1 MAPKWPWGHPP
12 NDRAPHKTPRD
23 PHGPPLHRPGPS
35 LQPPPS
41 AMSCP
46 SPPAPELPAEVTPS
60 PGPSSLSRSR
70 FTLSEHP
77 AAALAAMNELRLQG
91 QLCDVTLRVRH
102 RRDLPPTELRAHRV
116 VLAAASPV
124 FRAMFTAGLRERG
137 LAEVPIEGVQPGA
150 MEGLVE
156 FAYTAAVAVGER
168 CVLPL
173 LHGALMYQVEP
184 VVGACCAFLG
194 RQLHPS
200 NAIGIAA
207 LAERLGCQELLQR
220 AREYIYMNFAEVSKQ
235 EEFLSL
241 SHCQLAALLSRD
253 ELNVR
258 CESEVFQACVAWVQ
272 QDRAARAPFLPAL
285 LRAVRCH
292 ALTPRFLRAQLRRDL
307 GRDALRYLARVFRE
321 LALHRPT
328 PGHPPCRTPRVRQ
341 LIYAAGG
348 YLRRSLSTLEAFD
361 PERGAWLRL
370 AEMGTPRSGL
380 GGCVVGGIF
389 YAVGGRNN
397 SAEGNTDSAAVE
409 CYNPVSGRWAPC
421 AAMSVPRNR
430 IGLGVI
436 DGLIYAVGGSHGC
449 THHCSV
455 ERYEPERDEWAQV
468 APMGTRRIGVG
479 VAVLHRLL
487 YAVGG
492 FDGSARLS
500 SAERYHPERDQ
511 WQPIPPM
518 ATVRSGAGVCALGNC
533 LYAMGGYDGTQQLS
547 STERFQADTETWSF
561 VAPMGHRRSALGVTA
576 FRGRIYVLGGYDG
589 HSFLDSM
596 ECYDPA
602 GDAWT
607 AVTPPMPS
615 GRSGLGVAVTMEPCH
630 AQEPPPEDE
639 EPPPAG
645 PC

>member
-1 MAPKWPWGHPP
+1 
-12 NDRAPHKTPRD
+12 
-23 PHGPPLHRPGPS
+23 
-35 LQPPPS
+35 
-41 AMSCP
+41 MSCP
-46 SPPAPELPAEVTPS
+46 SPPLPELPAEVTPS
-60 PGPSSLSRSR
+60 PCSSLSR

-150 MEGLVE
+150 MQRLVE

-173 LHGALMYQVEP
+173 LHGALMYQVQP

-194 RQLHPS
+194 GQLHPS

-207 LAERLGCQELLQR
+207 LAERLGCTELLQR
-220 AREYIYMNFAEVSKQ
+220 AREYICMNFTEVSKQEEFLSLSHYQNIIFGIGFELIFAIFVTFSPFFPQVSKQ

-241 SHCQLAALLSRD
+241 SHCQLASLLSRD

-307 GRDALRYLARVFRE
+307 GRDALRYLARVFRD
-321 LALHRPT
+321 LSLHRPT
-328 PGHPPCRTPRVRQ
+328 PGPPPCRTPKVRQ

-361 PERGAWLRL
+361 PDKGTWVTL
-370 AEMGTPRSGL
+370 AEMETPRSGL
-380 GGCVVGGIF
+380 GGCVVGGLF

-500 SAERYHPERDQ
+500 SAERYHPERDR
-511 WQPIPPM
+511 WQPIAPM

-561 VAPMGHRRSALGVTA
+561 VAPMGQRRSALGVTA

-615 GRSGLGVAVTMEPCH
+615 GRSGLGVAVTVEPCH

-639 EPPPAG
+639 EPPPGG

>member
-1 MAPKWPWGHPP
+1 
-12 NDRAPHKTPRD
+12 
-23 PHGPPLHRPGPS
+23 
-35 LQPPPS
+35 
-41 AMSCP
+41 MSCP
-46 SPPAPELPAEVTPS
+46 SPPPPECPAEVTPS
-60 PGPSSLSRSR
+60 SPSSPSSPRR
-70 FTLSEHP
+70 YTLSEHP
-77 AAALAAMNELRLQG
+77 AAALAAMNQLRLEG
-91 QLCDVTLRVRH
+91 HLCDVTLRVRH
-102 RRDLPPTELRAHRV
+102 RRDVPATELRAHRV

-137 LAEVPIEGVQPGA
+137 LAEVPIEGVQPRA
-150 MEGLVE
+150 MERLVE

-173 LHGALMYQVEP
+173 LHGALMYQVDA
-184 VVGACCAFLG
+184 VVRACCAFLG
-194 RQLHPS
+194 GQLHPS

-207 LAERLGCQELLQR
+207 LAERLGCLELQQK

-241 SHCQLAALLSRD
+241 SHCQLATLVSRD

-272 QDRAARAPFLPAL
+272 QDRGARAPFLPAL

-292 ALTPRFLRAQLRRDL
+292 ALTPRFLRAQLRRRRDL
-307 GRDALRYLARVFRE
+307 GRDALRYLARVFRD
-321 LALHRPT
+321 LALHRPSGDP
-328 PGHPPCRTPRVRQ
+328 PGRTPKVRQ

-361 PERGAWLRL
+361 PERGSWLRL
-370 AEMGTPRSGL
+370 AALETPRSGL
-380 GGCVVGGIF
+380 GGCAVGGLF

-397 SAEGNTDSAAVE
+397 SPEGNTDSAAVD
-409 CYNPVSGRWAPC
+409 CYNPVSGRWSPC
-421 AAMSVPRNR
+421 APMSVPRNR
-430 IGLGVI
+430 IGVGVI

-468 APMGTRRIGVG
+468 APMGTRRIGLG
-479 VAVLHRLL
+479 VAVLNRLL

-492 FDGSARLS
+492 FDGSARLR
-500 SAERYHPERDQ
+500 SAERYHPERDR

-533 LYAMGGYDGTQQLS
+533 LYALGGYDGTQQLS
-547 STERFQADTETWSF
+547 SAERFRADTETWSF

-589 HSFLDSM
+589 HSFLESV

-602 GDAWT
+602 ADAWT
-607 AVTPPMPS
+607 EVTPMPS

-630 AQEPPPEDE
+630 PEEEPPAPEEEPPAPEE